1 MYGTVAKIKIKPGA
15 IDELTRWNNDGEHS
29 PGYVGAY
36 AFQTDA
42 DPDELYMVAI
52 FDSKESY
59 FANAGSPEQAAAYE
73 RMAKFFAAEPEWHD
87 GQVVYARLAE

>member
-1 MYGTVAKIKIKPGA
+1 MYGTVAKLKIKPGS
-15 IDELTRWNNDGEHS
+15 IDELNRVSDGRERG
-29 PGYVGAY
+29 PGFVGVY

-42 DPDELYMVAI
+42 DPDEVYMVAI

-73 RMAKFFAAEPEWHD
+73 KMAQLFAAEPEWND
-87 GQVVYARLAE
+87 GEIIYSDLAE